1 MAHRGHPKTKRVEP
15 IERRTQVIALRAQ
28 NLTFQQIADALGLA
42 NKSTPKRDY
51 DAAMAEARE
60 RSIDAALAYREQE
73 LAVLLAVRNELLKV
87 LYGRHIY
94 VADGHVVRDENGE
107 LILDTGPKIAAA
119 RELRQNSESIRK
131 LLGLDAPTRSEIS
144 GTAALEVTVVDE
156 FTRRLDALAVQ
167 LAAGPTEAARVAGT
181 GTIEAGHTGR

>member
-1 MAHRGHPKTKRVEP
+1 MAPRGRQFTERVEP
-15 IERRTQVIALRAQ
+15 IERRTQVIALRSQ
-28 NLTFQQIADALGLA
+28 NLTFQQIGDALGLHKTTA
-42 NKSTPKRDY
+42 KRDY
-51 DAAMAEARE
+51 DAAMADARE
-60 RSIDAALAYREQE
+60 RSADAAIAYREQE

-94 VADGHVVRDENGE
+94 VADGHVVRDPDGE

-181 GTIEAGHTGR
+181 STIEAGHAGR